1 MYLMYQLVTELC
13 FMIQSEAF
21 LLGGSFS
28 LFMETCMLSHIQLF
42 VTPWTLARQAPL
54 SMTFFKNSGV
64 GCHFLFQLTY
74 SYFSIIVVF
83 FWSYPHQKKKKR
95 EKYPVMAVEYLES
108 ITYSPYYR
116 NLPKAFISSTK
127 IWCLFNTG
135 TITRTYFLGGGLH
148 PGVAVY
154 K

>member
-1 MYLMYQLVTELC
+1 MYQLLTELC

-28 LFMETCMLSHIQLF
+28 LFMETCMLSHVQLF
-42 VTPWTLARQAPL
+42 VTPWTPARQAPL

-74 SYFSIIVVF
+74 SYFSIIVFFFF

-95 EKYPVMAVEYLES
+95 EKYPVMVVEYLEG
-108 ITYSPYYR
+108 ITYSLYYR

-127 IWCLFNTG
+127 I
-135 TITRTYFLGGGLH
+135 
-148 PGVAVY
+148 
-154 K
+154 

>member
-1 MYLMYQLVTELC
+1 MYQLVTELC

-28 LFMETCMLSHIQLF
+28 LFMETCMLSHVQLF

-74 SYFSIIVVF
+74 SYFSIIVGF
-83 FWSYPHQKKKKR
+83 FFGLILTKKKKK
-95 EKYPVMAVEYLES
+95 E
-108 ITYSPYYR
+108 R
-116 NLPKAFISSTK
+116 NTQSWL
-127 IWCLFNTG
+127 LNT
-135 TITRTYFLGGGLH
+135 LK
-148 PGVAVY
+148 V
-154 K
+154 

>member
-1 MYLMYQLVTELC
+1 MYLVYQLVTELC

-127 IWCLFNTG
+127 I
-135 TITRTYFLGGGLH
+135 
-148 PGVAVY
+148 
-154 K
+154 